1 VLIPKIVITLKDG
14 KVFEVHSTLSSD
26 VAILDMTHD
35 WSEDEKT
42 KWSNT
47 CAQLVRVYGKGKK

>member
-1 VLIPKIVITLKDG
+1 MLIPKIVITLKDN

-26 VAILDMTHD
+26 VKILDMSHD
-35 WSEDEKT
+35 WSDEDKT
-42 KWSNT
+42 EWSNA